1 MQNILSELLDNN
13 QQKKSEILPPGL
25 NKRNFELPPVL
36 HRRDLELPP
45 GLKKRDILLPPVL
58 HRRDLELPPGLNKR
72 NFELP
77 PVLHRRDLALPPG
90 LNKRNLELP
99 PVLHKRN
106 LALPP
111 GLNKRDFAS
120 ERSIEDVR
128 PRPGRRSILNEILEK
143 AERSVPYRGF
153 VRPGREME
161 PFGREMDT
169 GEAYTADMGRN
180 ENSLRENIGYL
191 NDELLNELA
200 LSSEEENQ

>member
-1 MQNILSELLDNN
+1 M
-13 QQKKSEILPPGL
+13 
-25 NKRNFELPPVL
+25 
-36 HRRDLELPP
+36 
-45 GLKKRDILLPPVL
+45 
-58 HRRDLELPPGLNKR
+58 
-72 NFELP
+72 
-77 PVLHRRDLALPPG
+77 
-90 LNKRNLELP
+90 
-99 PVLHKRN
+99 
-106 LALPP
+106 ALPP

-161 PFGREMDT
+161 RSGITSGREMDT
-169 GEAYTADMGRN
+169 GEAYTADMSRN
-180 ENSLRENIGYL
+180 ENSLRENFGYL